1 MASFDVQYR
10 EGRNMNRTKQIFIDV
25 LFIAL
30 ATLGLSQITQ
40 TLSAEQTIKTFS
52 STGVIKNIGVGV
64 YTDSLSKFPLAS

>member
-10 EGRNMNRTKQIFIDV
+10 EGRNMNRTKQIFIGV

-64 YTDSLSKFPLAS
+64 YTDSL